1 MALYTP
7 LAHKETSPF
16 GRIIGKNLGEGKRG
30 DQKNNNSD
38 NDNGFPHK
46 GPLKTIVRITKLTMQ
61 N

>member
-7 LAHKETSPF
+7 LAHKETSAF

-38 NDNGFPHK
+38 NDNDFTHEE
-46 GPLKTIVRITKLTMQ
+46 LQ
-61 N
+61 